1 LEPVWWVVEGVLVMK
16 MVRSVAGLAAL
27 LSLVGCAST
36 KPSVASDST
45 AARPPAP
52 APERSASASA
62 NVIQSKEGGFRVEFP
77 FSVQEERSEQTTSA
91 GPLTLHTYVAT
102 DPLQTTAYYVSYT
115 DFPVEAVARI
125 DPGDVIAR
133 ASLGAVDTLG
143 ATDVS
148 TRALDLGGIPGQEVT
163 ATTGGNV
170 MRGRF
175 YMVGPRLYQ
184 QLLIH
189 PVGQPPPDVDQFFS
203 SFQVDPEAAQALGG
217 SGRPRPEDDH
227 F

>member
-1 LEPVWWVVEGVLVMK
+1 MK
-16 MVRSVAGLAAL
+16 TVRSVVGLAAL
-27 LSLVGCAST
+27 VSLVGCAST
-36 KPSVASDST
+36 KPSVASEPT

-52 APERSASASA
+52 AASEQQRSASA
-62 NVIQSKEGGFRVEFP
+62 NVIQSKEGGFSVEFP
-77 FSVQEERSEQTTSA
+77 FSVQQERSEQTTSA

-189 PVGQPPPDVDQFFS
+189 PVGQPPPDGEQFFS
-203 SFQVDPEAAQALGG
+203 SFQVDPDAAQALGG
-217 SGRPRPEDDH
+217 SGQPRPEDDH